1 MLLITDLCVQ
11 SDLSMTDKFVI
22 ADVTAGFYPF
32 FFVFFVISS
41 QKTKTMSM
49 CMVT

>member
-22 ADVTAGFYPF
+22 ADVTAGFF
-32 FFVFFVISS
+32 FCIFCDFFPKNKDNEHVHGY
-41 QKTKTMSM
+41 
-49 CMVT
+49 VT